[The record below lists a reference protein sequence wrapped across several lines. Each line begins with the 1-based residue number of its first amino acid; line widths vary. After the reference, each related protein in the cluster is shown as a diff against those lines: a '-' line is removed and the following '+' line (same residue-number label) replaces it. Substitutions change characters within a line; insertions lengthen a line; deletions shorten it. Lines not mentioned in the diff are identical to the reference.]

1 MRPDGPSRAR
11 VWTALAAVYVLWGS
25 TYLGI
30 LIAIRSIPILLLGAG
45 RFLVAGLLLYVWSI
59 RRGDRSDRPGVK
71 AWAAAAVL
79 GTIMLAVGN
88 PAIAWSEK
96 RIPSGVSALVIGT
109 VPLWMALFDRLAYGR
124 RLTRVAVL
132 GLIVGFGG
140 VAILAGPGK
149 GRVDAASVVVLVLA
163 SLSWAVAS
171 LWSRHAPAPAR
182 PLVGASMQM
191 ICAGVVLL
199 VASAAIGEPSR
210 VHHLSAESLAAL
222 VYLVVA
228 GSLVGFTAYVWLLRS
243 TPTTLVSTYAYVNPV
258 VAVFLGWL
266 FESEPIGYRTGIA
279 GAMIVAAVALI
290 VSARPAT
297 GRRAAPAPAAAP
309 ARAR

>member
-1 MRPDGPSRAR
+1 MSPGRPGRAR
-11 VWTALAAVYVLWGS
+11 IWAALVAVYVLWGS

-30 LIAIRSIPILLLGAG
+30 LIAIRDIPILLLGAG
-45 RFLVAGLLLYVWSI
+45 RFLIAGIVLYAWSI
-59 RRGDRSDRPGVK
+59 RRGDRADRPTAR

-79 GTIMLAVGN
+79 GTAMLAVGN

-96 RIPSGVSALVIGT
+96 RIPSGISALVIAT
-109 VPLWMALFDRLAYGR
+109 VPLWMALVDRLGYGR
-124 RLTRVAVL
+124 RLTRSAVM
-132 GLIVGFGG
+132 GLVVGFAG
-140 VAILAGPGK
+140 AALLAGPGK
-149 GRVDAASVVVLVLA
+149 GRVDATSVVVLVLA

-191 ICAGVVLL
+191 ICAGVVLV
-199 VASAAIGEPSR
+199 VASLAIGEPAR
-210 VHHLSAESLAAL
+210 IHQLSGESLAAL
-222 VYLVVA
+222 AYLVVA
-228 GSLVGFTAYVWLLRS
+228 GSLVGFTAYVWLLRTAP
-243 TPTTLVSTYAYVNPV
+243 TPLVSTYAYVNPA

-266 FESEPIGYRTGIA
+266 VENEPIGYRTAIA

-290 VSARPAT
+290 VRARPAV
-297 GRRAAPAPAAAP
+297 GRKGAVTAAAP